1 MVGLATTIAVWAAPI
16 AAHAGIS
23 STLVG
28 VSRCDSVTG
37 RQVLTWTFTNN
48 LPDTAAISAATVDA
62 TGLTAGSTIEATA
75 AMSPLTGI
83 APLASSVGETH
94 ATGDAVGPY
103 ILRVTFSSPSFPG
116 ATLTTTVTLAGG
128 CVAAATV
135 PPSTLPPSTLPPS
148 TTAVGGS
155 GATLPHVG
163 ANPSGI
169 PLGATVLIAVGVVL
183 VLLRRRVGSTVRR

>member
-16 AAHAGIS
+16 AAHAGFS

-28 VSRCDSVTG
+28 LSRCDSVTG

-48 LPDTAAISAATVDA
+48 LPDTAAISAATVDV

-83 APLASSVGETH
+83 ASLASSVGETH
-94 ATGDAVGPY
+94 ATGDAVGLY
-103 ILRVTFSSPSFPG
+103 ILRVTFSSPSFPSG
-116 ATLTTTVTLAGG
+116 GTLQSTVTLAGG

-135 PPSTLPPSTLPPS
+135 PPSTLPPS

-163 ANPSGI
+163 ANTSGI
-169 PLGATVLIAVGVVL
+169 PLVATVLIAVGVVL

>member
-1 MVGLATTIAVWAAPI
+1 MVGLATTIAMWAAPI
-16 AAHAGIS
+16 TAHAGFS

-28 VSRCDSVTG
+28 ASRCDSVTG

-83 APLASSVGETH
+83 ASLASAVGETH

-103 ILRVTFSSPSFPG
+103 ILRVTFSSPSFPSG
-116 ATLTTTVTLAGG
+116 GTLQTTVTLTGG

-135 PPSTLPPSTLPPS
+135 PPSTLPAS

-169 PLGATVLIAVGVVL
+169 PLVATVLIAVGLVL